1 MQIYYLSTTGL
12 QPLEP
17 GTNTSVTL
25 AVTFRSCHMGF
36 RTLLPYAERKQ
47 GHVINAVK
55 AAASIIIPT
64 RPELC
69 MFLLLVTLDILK

>member
-1 MQIYYLSTTGL
+1 
-12 QPLEP
+12 
-17 GTNTSVTL
+17 
-25 AVTFRSCHMGF
+25 MGF
-36 RTLLPYAERKQ
+36 STLLPNAERKQ

-69 MFLLLVTLDILK
+69 MFMLLVKYDILT